1 MLLEEALQKCLFLYL
16 SVHPLASQLAGCVLG
31 VEYSLSTCG
40 LENPAVPFLS
50 LLPVLPYATFPRAGC
65 SFWHRG
71 LRLCVG
77 ALWGIVAL
85 GCLSGAVRRGAKQAF
100 PCRGCSWPQCAAQ
113 GWHPASCWQWD
124 QRCHSGNVH
133 GFSLLGCS
141 CAGPSMGRGCVAVW
155 EHREPSSHALQP
167 VPGPLWGDKNDN
179 HRPHSMPRAPSTVRV
194 PHFLSWGLES

>member
-50 LLPVLPYATFPRAGC
+50 LLLVLPYATFPRAGC

-71 LRLCVG
+71 LGLCMG

-124 QRCHSGNVH
+124 QRCHSGNAH
-133 GFSLLGCS
+133 GFSLLFPPGLLLCWPFHGQGLCGCLGAQGTIQPCS
-141 CAGPSMGRGCVAVW
+141 AASARPSVG
-155 EHREPSSHALQP
+155 
-167 VPGPLWGDKNDN
+167 
-179 HRPHSMPRAPSTVRV
+179 
-194 PHFLSWGLES
+194 